1 MDRKNSKIYS
11 IFLKSVETKLLYNL
25 IIYTLAFS
33 TSNKLQ
39 SSKLQSSKLQ
49 SNLILLLAKKSLN
62 EPRKSQLQTAKE
74 FPALLCKLKE

>member
-11 IFLKSVETKLLYNL
+11 IFLKSVETKLLCNL

-33 TSNKLQ
+33 TSNKL
-39 SSKLQSSKLQ
+39 LCSKLQ

-62 EPRKSQLQTAKE
+62 EPGKSQLQTAKE